1 MRLPRFFGTLAL
13 AALLSACAAT
23 GDPSQPIPSRLMTG
37 SGAQERLVVVLPGRA
52 DSLQDLER
60 AGIAQAVH
68 EAWPDADVQLVALTL
83 PYYLQGRAAERLRS
97 EIIEPARRRGYREI
111 WLAGASMGGMGSL
124 LYDAYFPG
132 DADGLFLLAPYLGE
146 RAILGEIQ
154 DAGGIGAWNPGPRQ
168 EWSEQTWQRELWRH
182 LHGWSKQPGRASNV
196 WLAYGDRDR
205 LRKAMPILEPVL
217 ASDHVL
223 QRQGGHAWK
232 VWTPALRDILLA
244 QTRERGAGGPAR

>member
-1 MRLPRFFGTLAL
+1 MRLHRFFGTLAL
-13 AALLSACAAT
+13 AALLSACAAA
-23 GDPSQPIPSRLMTG
+23 GDPSQPIPSRLVTG

-52 DSLQDLER
+52 DSLEDLQR

-97 EIIEPARRRGYREI
+97 EIIDPARRHGYREI

-132 DADGLFLLAPYLGE
+132 DADGLILLAPYLGK
-146 RAILGEIQ
+146 RAILDEIQ
-154 DAGGIGAWNPGPRQ
+154 GAGGIGAWMPGPPQ
-168 EWSEQTWQRELWRH
+168 SWSDRTWQREMWRH
-182 LHGWSKQPGRASNV
+182 LQGWSKQPEGAGNV

-205 LRKAMPILEPVL
+205 LRKTMPVLEPVL
-217 ASDHVL
+217 DPDHVL
-223 QRQGGHAWK
+223 RRQGGHSWQ
-232 VWTPALRDILLA
+232 VWTPALREILLA
-244 QTRERGAGGPAR
+244 QTREQTAGEPAQ